1 MIRRASIVAPK
12 RAAAG
17 VTRLQKIAKARRFW
31 LDLNARLGQAQKH
44 GITLAEATRR
54 LEQRE
59 ATAAKRRRR
68 PSGHKKRH

>member
-1 MIRRASIVAPK
+1 MIRRASNVAPK

-17 VTRLQKIAKARRFW
+17 VTRQQKIAKARRFW
-31 LDLNARLGQAQKH
+31 LELNARLGQAQKH

-59 ATAAKRRRR
+59 AIVAKRRR
-68 PSGHKKRH
+68 HKKRH

>member
-1 MIRRASIVAPK
+1 MIRRTATLAPK
-12 RAAAG
+12 K
-17 VTRLQKIAKARRFW
+17 VTARTTREQKLARARRFW

-59 ATAAKRRRR
+59 AKARGRSRRRR
-68 PSGHKKRH
+68 AR